1 MKSIYFKGSIMLGII
16 ALSFTACKKDQQASV
31 DNEGSISAQENAQ
44 ADETFSDTFN
54 DISNFSSENDA
65 SFSGNTSQTNGLNIL
80 STDEEP
86 DITVTGTGW
95 PKTVTFDYGKGKL
108 KKGILRMGKFKA
120 VYSNRFKI
128 KGSVITVT
136 FEDFKVNNYK
146 IEGMKTI
153 TNNGPNAAEN
163 YTFTVNVS
171 GILKSDNKGYFTYNA
186 VHTIEWLKG
195 FTTPARSDDEFSITG
210 LTSGTSS
217 KGINFATTI
226 IKPLIKKVT
235 WPYFIAGTIQ
245 IQAGDKKRLLD
256 YGDGALDDK
265 ATITVNGVSEEIF
278 LRK

>member
-1 MKSIYFKGSIMLGII
+1 MILGLV

-31 DNEGSISAQENAQ
+31 DSEGSISAQENAQ
-44 ADETFSDTFN
+44 ADETFSDTFT

-65 SFSGNTSQTNGLNIL
+65 SFSENTSQTNGLNIL

-86 DITVTGTGW
+86 EITVTGTDW

-136 FEDFKVNNYK
+136 YTDFYVNKNK
-146 IEGMKTI
+146 IEATKTI
-153 TNNGPNAAEN
+153 TNNGLNAAGN
-163 YTFTVNVS
+163 YTFTVNIS
-171 GILKSDNKGYFTYNA
+171 GSLISEKKGNIIYNA
-186 VHTIEWLKG
+186 AHTIEWLKG
-195 FTTPARSDDEFSITG
+195 INTPARSDDEISITG
-210 LTSGTSS
+210 STSGTSS
-217 KGINFATTI
+217 KGINYATTI

-235 WPYFIAGTIQ
+235 WPYFIAGIIQ
-245 IQAGDKKRLLD
+245 IQSGDKIRLLD

-278 LRK
+278 LMK